1 MPYVLRFNPEA
12 AIEPRISA
20 LAAYLGLEPA
30 SFDGFLDWIV
40 ALRRDL
46 GIPAGLAA
54 LGVREDQIERL
65 AAMAEADPSAGG
77 NPCPSAPPKHA
88 MHVLEAAMRR
98 EA

>member
-1 MPYVLRFNPEA
+1 MCCASIGRRSSR
-12 AIEPRISA
+12 RISP

-46 GIPAGLAA
+46 GIPTGSPA

-77 NPCPSAPPKHA
+77 NPLPFGAA
-88 MHVLEAAMRR
+88 EARQVLEAAMRR